1 MPLDY
6 TCGVAVGTDLSVDKA
21 VTRAVVRTNGIMCSF
36 KSPFGDLTNKL
47 MLVTVDQYSEWIN
60 GTCIQDAMGHLSPD
74 DRELFLTGMVF

>member
-21 VTRAVVRTNGIMCSF
+21 VTRAVVRQNGIMCSF
-36 KSPFGDLTNKL
+36 KSPLGDLTNKL
-47 MLVTVDQYSEWIN
+47 MPVTVDQYSDWLN
-60 GTCIQDAMGHLSPD
+60 GTPIQYAMSSLSAD